1 MFRSLTALRTVNVGY
16 NQARLLTSATANT
29 LKVKEE
35 VKRVNQLAL
44 LGGGQ
49 KRIDAQHK
57 KGFEYKEINQI
68 FFFDFLL

>member
-1 MFRSLTALRTVNVGY
+1 MFRSLTTLRAINAGY
-16 NQARLLTSATANT
+16 NHTRLLTSATANT

-57 KGFEYKEINQI
+57 KG
-68 FFFDFLL
+68 